1 MLCRDIGPG
10 AGDNTFLQWYDFVA
24 DRLDRLPL
32 LGAGGWL
39 LAWRCAVV
47 AGAALL
53 GVLLVRRKARRPLAL
68 AALAL
73 CALCYAG
80 EWRIN
85 RWTYGV
91 DAAAVQ
97 AASSL
102 NESLK
107 TLEGAVLFI
116 PNGVRGRDSQLID
129 TYIDRDVYLCEYEN
143 AMPVGSVYHTYM
155 TETDFHKIPKELR
168 AIAMLRCL
176 IVPDRH
182 EKEVEQVLE
191 EYDPALDG
199 GLTAEQKDALV
210 QKREADGI
218 HSLKKDSNGF
228 TASLNARE
236 DGYVLFTVP
245 YDDGFRAQVNGE
257 PVQIL
262 ESNGMMA
269 VPAEKG
275 ENRIRFIWKNHD
287 LMAGTACT
295 VCGTLLWALYI
306 WLENRRIEKK
316 RL

>member
-1 MLCRDIGPG
+1 M
-10 AGDNTFLQWYDFVA
+10 
-24 DRLDRLPL
+24 
-32 LGAGGWL
+32 
-39 LAWRCAVV
+39 
-47 AGAALL
+47 
-53 GVLLVRRKARRPLAL
+53 
-68 AALAL
+68 
-73 CALCYAG
+73 
-80 EWRIN
+80 
-85 RWTYGV
+85 
-91 DAAAVQ
+91 
-97 AASSL
+97 
-102 NESLK
+102 
-107 TLEGAVLFI
+107 
-116 PNGVRGRDSQLID
+116 
-129 TYIDRDVYLCEYEN
+129 
-143 AMPVGSVYHTYM
+143 
-155 TETDFHKIPKELR
+155 
-168 AIAMLRCL
+168 
-176 IVPDRH
+176 
-182 EKEVEQVLE
+182 
-191 EYDPALDG
+191 
-199 GLTAEQKDALV
+199 

-275 ENRIRFIWKNHD
+275 ENRIRFTWKNYD